1 MRILQAY
8 IAGPE
13 YKGPQQKPIAFEQA
27 RQAAAASAALQTP
40 FSQEAQKD
48 FSCMVAPLKLADSL
62 QREHRLFLTG
72 KGMAWG
78 VMANTWKSAASSA
91 ERVQLSCTQSA
102 IQKHDVGST
111 HIYLPCQVG

>member
-1 MRILQAY
+1 MCILQAY

-40 FSQEAQKD
+40 FSQEAHKD

-62 QREHRLFLTG
+62 QREHRSFLTG
-72 KGMAWG
+72 NYIA
-78 VMANTWKSAASSA
+78 
-91 ERVQLSCTQSA
+91 
-102 IQKHDVGST
+102 
-111 HIYLPCQVG
+111 